1 MGFGDWWDGD
11 KEVGVVEASGVEA
24 WAEDVDISIV
34 GGAEGC
40 YLTDET
46 VSVWVVLY
54 VKVCPSIPF
63 MPSYASWPKGRD
75 RGLAVALK
83 NRHGQTHRNGKQ
95 EPVHGHEGK
104 GLV

>member
-40 YLTDET
+40 L
-46 VSVWVVLY
+46 L
-54 VKVCPSIPF
+54 F
-63 MPSYASWPKGRD
+63 
-75 RGLAVALK
+75 
-83 NRHGQTHRNGKQ
+83 NR
-95 EPVHGHEGK
+95 
-104 GLV
+104 